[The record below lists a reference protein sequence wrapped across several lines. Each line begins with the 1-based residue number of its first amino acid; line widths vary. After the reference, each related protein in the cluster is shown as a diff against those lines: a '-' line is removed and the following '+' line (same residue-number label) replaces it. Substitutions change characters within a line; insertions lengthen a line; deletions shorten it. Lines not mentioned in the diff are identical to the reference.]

1 MKWLWTMLMLAC
13 ATAAAA
19 EQLTLAWDASVSAA
33 VAGYR
38 LYYGTN
44 TRSYQ
49 FVTNAGL
56 ALTQALVLPH
66 RGRWFFAATAYSTN
80 GLESDFSS

>member
-1 MKWLWTMLMLAC
+1 MKWLWTMLMLALP
-13 ATAAAA
+13 AAAGSQRLA
-19 EQLTLAWDASVSAA
+19 LAWDASASP

-49 FVTNAGL
+49 FVTNTGL
-56 ALTQALVLPH
+56 ALTQSVALPH
-66 RGRWFFAATAYSTN
+66 GGRWFFAVTAVATA
-80 GLESDFSS
+80 GDGG